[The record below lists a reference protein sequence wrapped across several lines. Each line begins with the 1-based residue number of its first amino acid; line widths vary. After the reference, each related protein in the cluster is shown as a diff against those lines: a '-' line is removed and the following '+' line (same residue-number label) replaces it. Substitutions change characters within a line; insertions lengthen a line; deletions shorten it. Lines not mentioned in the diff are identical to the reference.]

1 MPSSSTPYRGTRTR
15 KPASRNPGSRGGKP
29 AEPGASWSPRQRAIL
44 DVAAELFASLGVD
57 RTSMDDIGRGCGLE
71 KPSLYHHFPS
81 KKAILSGVLALGIED
96 IVEDAYA
103 VLAAGIPDPRET
115 LEQLL
120 QSHCRNFDRKLPH
133 VKVFLLEARSL
144 DRPERRKYLERRRE
158 YEKIIIDVIHEGQE
172 QGVFRA
178 GDPTILAYG
187 LLGMFNWMVQ
197 WYDPN
202 RGTSAEQIGQ
212 ALVEAALGAVRP

>member
-1 MPSSSTPYRGTRTR
+1 MSNPVTTSRGDVTRERLVEVAT
-15 KPASRNPGSRGGKP
+15 ALFGSRGYEGTSIEAVLKD
-29 AEPGASWSPRQRAIL
+29 A
-44 DVAAELFASLGVD
+44 GV
-57 RTSMDDIGRGCGLE
+57 SRG
-71 KPSLYHHFPS
+71 SLYHHFPS

>member
-1 MPSSSTPYRGTRTR
+1 MPSSSAPSRGTRTR
-15 KPASRNPGSRGGKP
+15 KPPSKSLGSRAGKLP
-29 AEPGASWSPRQRAIL
+29 EPSVSWSPRQRAIL
-44 DVAAELFASLGVD
+44 DVAAELFASLGFD

-81 KKAILSGVLALGIED
+81 KKAILSGILALGVED
-96 IVEDAYA
+96 LLEDAYA
-103 VLAAGIPDPRET
+103 VLAAGIPDPRAK

-133 VKVFLLEARSL
+133 VKVFLLESRSL
-144 DRPERRKYLERRRE
+144 DKPERLKYLDRRRE
-158 YEKIIIDVIHEGQE
+158 YEKIIIDVIDDGQE
-172 QGVFRA
+172 RGVFRA

-197 WYDPN
+197 WYDQS

>member
-1 MPSSSTPYRGTRTR
+1 MPSSLTPPRGTRAR
-15 KPASRNPGSRGGKP
+15 KPTGKNAASRAGKP
-29 AEPGASWSPRQRAIL
+29 DEPSPPWSPRQRAIL

-57 RTSMDDIGRGCGLE
+57 RTSMDDIGHGCGLE

-81 KKAILSGVLALGIED
+81 KKAILSGVLALGVED
-96 IVEDAYA
+96 LIEDAYA
-103 VLAAGIPDPRET
+103 VLAAGIPDPRVK

-133 VKVFLLEARSL
+133 VKVFLLESRSL
-144 DRPERRKYLERRRE
+144 DQPERRKYLERRRE
-158 YEKIIIDVIHEGQE
+158 YEKIIVDVICEGQE
-172 QGVFRA
+172 EGVFRA

-197 WYDPN
+197 WYDPR